1 MTDNQQPNLVFKSL
15 KEDENYLIYSNG
27 DLYSKKVNRFLKGKI
42 DNVGY
47 KTYAL
52 ALQEKRS
59 KSGKKL
65 SKMVYAHRLVAEYFL
80 DNPNNYDIVHHKD
93 GNRLN
98 NNVENLEW
106 TNVKEHNRH
115 HNVNSSRKVT
125 PKYFEKNLPG
135 EQWKVFPLNN
145 LYEVSSCGRVR
156 NIKTNRLLKIDDFQK
171 YQRVSLNDKK
181 HYYLHRMVYCTF
193 NNDFNLEGFVID
205 HIDDNPKNNKL
216 DNLQKI
222 TQQENCL
229 KQDRF
234 ND

>member
-1 MTDNQQPNLVFKSL
+1 MTDNQQPNLAFKPL

-27 DLYSKKVNRFLKGKI
+27 DLYSKKVNRFLKGKV

-52 ALQEKRS
+52 PLQERRG

-80 DNPNNYDIVHHKD
+80 ENPNNYDIVHHKD
-93 GNRLN
+93 RNRLN

-106 TNVKEHNRH
+106 INVKEHNQH
-115 HNVNSSRKVT
+115 HNINSSRKVT

-171 YQRVSLNDKK
+171 YQRVKLNDKK

-205 HIDDNPKNNKL
+205 HIDNNPKNNKL

>member
-1 MTDNQQPNLVFKSL
+1 MTDNQQPNLAFKPL

-27 DLYSKKVNRFLKGKI
+27 DLYSKKVNRFLKGKV

-52 ALQEKRS
+52 ALQERRS

-80 DNPNNYDIVHHKD
+80 ENPNNYDIVHHKD

-106 TNVKEHNRH
+106 ANVKEHNQH

-205 HIDDNPKNNKL
+205 HIDNNPKNNKL

>member
-1 MTDNQQPNLVFKSL
+1 MTDNQQPNLAFKPL

-27 DLYSKKVNRFLKGKI
+27 DLYSKKVNRFLKGKV

-52 ALQEKRS
+52 ALQERRS

-80 DNPNNYDIVHHKD
+80 ENPNNYDIVRHKD

-106 TNVKEHNRH
+106 TNVKEHNQN

-145 LYEVSSCGRVR
+145 LYEVSSYGRVR

-193 NNDFNLEGFVID
+193 NNDFNLEGFIID
-205 HIDDNPKNNKL
+205 HIDNNPKNNKL

>member
-1 MTDNQQPNLVFKSL
+1 MTDNQQPNLAFKPL

-27 DLYSKKVNRFLKGKI
+27 ELYSKKVNRFLKGKI

-47 KTYAL
+47 KTYNL
-52 ALQEKRS
+52 TLQEKRS

-80 DNPNNYDIVHHKD
+80 ENPNNYDIVHHKD

-106 TNVKEHNRH
+106 VNSKQHNQH
-115 HNVNSSRKVT
+115 HNVNSTRKVT

-135 EQWKVFPLNN
+135 ESWKVFPLNN

-193 NNDFNLEGFVID
+193 NNDFDLEGFVID
-205 HIDDNPKNNKL
+205 HIDNNPKNNKL

>member
-1 MTDNQQPNLVFKSL
+1 MTDNQQPNLAFKPL

-59 KSGKKL
+59 QSGKKL

-80 DNPNNYDIVHHKD
+80 ENPNNYDIVHHKD
-93 GNRLN
+93 GNRLKN
-98 NNVENLEW
+98 NIENLEW
-106 TNVKEHNRH
+106 TNVKEHNQH
-115 HNVNSSRKVT
+115 HSVNSNRKIT

-205 HIDDNPKNNKL
+205 HIDNDPKNNKL

>member
-1 MTDNQQPNLVFKSL
+1 MTDNQQPNLAFKPL

-27 DLYSKKVNRFLKGKI
+27 DLYSKKVNRFLKGKV

-52 ALQEKRS
+52 ALQERRS

-80 DNPNNYDIVHHKD
+80 ENPNNYDIVHHKD

-106 TNVKEHNRH
+106 VNTKQHNQY
-115 HNVNSSRKVT
+115 HNVNNNRKVT

-135 EQWKVFPLNN
+135 EQWKIFPLNN
-145 LYEVSSCGRVR
+145 LYEISSCGRVR

-205 HIDDNPKNNKL
+205 HIDNNPKNNKL

>member
-1 MTDNQQPNLVFKSL
+1 MTDNQQPNLAFKPL

-27 DLYSKKVNRFLKGKI
+27 DLYSKKVNRFLKGKV

-52 ALQEKRS
+52 ALQERRS

-80 DNPNNYDIVHHKD
+80 ENPNNYDIVHHKD

-106 TNVKEHNRH
+106 TNVKEHNQN
-115 HNVNSSRKVT
+115 HNVNSSRKVP

-145 LYEVSSCGRVR
+145 LYEVSSYGRVR

-193 NNDFNLEGFVID
+193 NNDFNLEGFIID
-205 HIDDNPKNNKL
+205 HIDNNPKNNKL

>member
-1 MTDNQQPNLVFKSL
+1 MTDNQQPNLAFKPL

-27 DLYSKKVNRFLKGKI
+27 DLYSKKVNRFLKGKV

-52 ALQEKRS
+52 ALQERRS

-65 SKMVYAHRLVAEYFL
+65 TKMVYAHRLVAEYFL
-80 DNPNNYDIVHHKD
+80 ENPNNYDIVRHKD

-106 TNVKEHNRH
+106 TNVKEHNQN

-145 LYEVSSCGRVR
+145 LYEVSSYGRVR

-193 NNDFNLEGFVID
+193 NNDFNLEGFIID
-205 HIDDNPKNNKL
+205 HIDNNPKNNKL

>member
-1 MTDNQQPNLVFKSL
+1 MTDNQQPNLAFKPL

-27 DLYSKKVNRFLKGKI
+27 DLYSKKVNRFLKGKV

-52 ALQEKRS
+52 ALQERRS
-59 KSGKKL
+59 RSGKKL

-80 DNPNNYDIVHHKD
+80 ENPNNYDIVHHKD

-106 TNVKEHNRH
+106 INVKEHNQH

-125 PKYFEKNLPG
+125 PKYFEKNLPE

-171 YQRVSLNDKK
+171 YQRVKLNDKK

-205 HIDDNPKNNKL
+205 HIDNNPKNNKL

>member
-1 MTDNQQPNLVFKSL
+1 MTDNQQPNLAFKPL

-52 ALQEKRS
+52 ALQERRS

-106 TNVKEHNRH
+106 TNVKEHNQH
-115 HNVNSSRKVT
+115 HSVNSSRKVT

-135 EQWKVFPLNN
+135 EKWKVFPLNN

-205 HIDDNPKNNKL
+205 HIDNNPKNNKL

>member
-27 DLYSKKVNRFLKGKI
+27 DLYSKKVNRFLKGKV

>member
-1 MTDNQQPNLVFKSL
+1 MTDNQQPNLAFKPL

-27 DLYSKKVNRFLKGKI
+27 DLYSKKVNRFLKGKV

-52 ALQEKRS
+52 ALQERRS

-80 DNPNNYDIVHHKD
+80 ENPNNYDIVHHKD

-106 TNVKEHNRH
+106 TNVKEHNQN

-145 LYEVSSCGRVR
+145 LYEVSSYGRVR
-156 NIKTNRLLKIDDFQK
+156 NIKTNRLLKIDGFQK

-193 NNDFNLEGFVID
+193 NNDFNLEGFIID
-205 HIDDNPKNNKL
+205 HIDNNPKNNKL

>member
-1 MTDNQQPNLVFKSL
+1 MTDNQQPNLAFKPL

-27 DLYSKKVNRFLKGKI
+27 DLYSKKVNRFLKGKV

-52 ALQEKRS
+52 ALQERRS

-106 TNVKEHNRH
+106 TNVKEHNQH
-115 HNVNSSRKVT
+115 HSVNSSRKVT

-135 EQWKVFPLNN
+135 EKWKVFPLNN

-205 HIDDNPKNNKL
+205 HIDNNPKNNKL

>member
-1 MTDNQQPNLVFKSL
+1 MTDNQQPNLAFKPL

-27 DLYSKKVNRFLKGKI
+27 DLYSKKVNRFLKGKV

-52 ALQEKRS
+52 ALQERRS

-80 DNPNNYDIVHHKD
+80 ENPNNYDIVHHKD

-106 TNVKEHNRH
+106 TNVKEHNQN

-145 LYEVSSCGRVR
+145 LYEVSSYGRVR

-181 HYYLHRMVYCTF
+181 HYYLHIMVYCTF
-193 NNDFNLEGFVID
+193 NNDFNLEGFIID
-205 HIDDNPKNNKL
+205 HIDNNPKNNKL

>member
-1 MTDNQQPNLVFKSL
+1 MTDNQQPNLAFKPL

-52 ALQEKRS
+52 ALQERRS

-80 DNPNNYDIVHHKD
+80 ENPNNYDIVHHKD

-106 TNVKEHNRH
+106 TNVKEHNRR

-205 HIDDNPKNNKL
+205 HIDNNPKNNKL

>member
-1 MTDNQQPNLVFKSL
+1 MTDNQQPNLAFKPL

-27 DLYSKKVNRFLKGKI
+27 DLYSKKVNRFLKGKV

-80 DNPNNYDIVHHKD
+80 ENPNNYDIVHHKD
-93 GNRLN
+93 GNRFSTLLF
-98 NNVENLEW
+98 NLEW
-106 TNVKEHNRH
+106 TNVKEHNQH

-171 YQRVSLNDKK
+171 YQRVKLNDKK

-205 HIDDNPKNNKL
+205 HIDNNPKNNKL
-216 DNLQKI
+216 YNLQKI

>member
-1 MTDNQQPNLVFKSL
+1 MTDNQQPNLAFKPL

-27 DLYSKKVNRFLKGKI
+27 DLYSKKVNRFLKGKV

-52 ALQEKRS
+52 ALQERRS

-80 DNPNNYDIVHHKD
+80 ENPNNYDIVHHKD

-106 TNVKEHNRH
+106 TNVKEHNQL

-171 YQRVSLNDKK
+171 YQRVKLNDKK

-205 HIDDNPKNNKL
+205 HIDNNPKNNKL

>member
-1 MTDNQQPNLVFKSL
+1 MTDNQQPNLAFKPL

-27 DLYSKKVNRFLKGKI
+27 DLYSKKVNRFLKGKV

-52 ALQEKRS
+52 ALQERRS

-80 DNPNNYDIVHHKD
+80 ENPNNYDIVHHKD

-106 TNVKEHNRH
+106 TNVKEHNQN

-145 LYEVSSCGRVR
+145 LYEVSSYGRVR

-193 NNDFNLEGFVID
+193 NNDFNLEGFIID
-205 HIDDNPKNNKL
+205 HIDNNPKNNKL

>member
-1 MTDNQQPNLVFKSL
+1 MTDNQQPNLAFKPL

-52 ALQEKRS
+52 ALQERRS

-106 TNVKEHNRH
+106 TNVKEHNQH

-125 PKYFEKNLPG
+125 PKYFEKNLSG

-145 LYEVSSCGRVR
+145 LYEVSSYGRVR

-205 HIDDNPKNNKL
+205 HIDNNPKNNKL

>member
-1 MTDNQQPNLVFKSL
+1 MTDNQQPNLAFKPL
-15 KEDENYLIYSNG
+15 KEDENYLIYCYG
-27 DLYSKKVNRFLKGKI
+27 DLYSKKVNRFLKGKV

-145 LYEVSSCGRVR
+145 LYEVSSYGRVR
-156 NIKTNRLLKIDDFQK
+156 NIKTNKLLKIDDFQK

-193 NNDFNLEGFVID
+193 NNDFNLDGFVID
-205 HIDDNPKNNKL
+205 HIDNNPKNNKL

>member
-1 MTDNQQPNLVFKSL
+1 MTDNQQPNLAFKPL

-27 DLYSKKVNRFLKGKI
+27 DLYSKKVNRFLKGKV

-52 ALQEKRS
+52 ALQERRS

-80 DNPNNYDIVHHKD
+80 ENPNNYDIVHHKD

-106 TNVKEHNRH
+106 INVKEHNQH

-171 YQRVSLNDKK
+171 YQRVKLNDKK
-181 HYYLHRMVYCTF
+181 HYYLHRIVYCTF

-205 HIDDNPKNNKL
+205 HIDNNPKNNKL

>member
-1 MTDNQQPNLVFKSL
+1 MTDNQQPNLAFKPL

-59 KSGKKL
+59 QSGKKL

-80 DNPNNYDIVHHKD
+80 ENPNNYDVVHHKD

-106 TNVKEHNRH
+106 TNVKEHNQR
-115 HNVNSSRKVT
+115 HNVNSHRKVT

-193 NNDFNLEGFVID
+193 NNDFNLDGFVID
-205 HIDDNPKNNKL
+205 HIDNDPKNNKL